1 MLKPNDFQTVFAEE
15 SSLPSAPAGGLILES
30 VYEWFLEN
38 VNQVIFLVINSNA
51 VLRRYAFVSLAAPF
65 AISYYIILD
74 VYWDGEPQWVSTMKI
89 ARDLQLTIDQ
99 YTSSI
104 TISDIEGSNMKTMF
118 IPGLNVT
125 YVVYEYGKWL
135 LDMDDEQTS
144 YHQQLHD
151 EIEWRD
157 HGIEQLED
165 VNRDVLEVRNPQLIE
180 KGLANDGQI
189 RYDVFLGTKPVGY
202 LYSAVEP
209 DKWQSV
215 TATSF

>member
-1 MLKPNDFQTVFAEE
+1 
-15 SSLPSAPAGGLILES
+15 
-30 VYEWFLEN
+30 
-38 VNQVIFLVINSNA
+38 
-51 VLRRYAFVSLAAPF
+51 
-65 AISYYIILD
+65 
-74 VYWDGEPQWVSTMKI
+74 
-89 ARDLQLTIDQ
+89 
-99 YTSSI
+99 
-104 TISDIEGSNMKTMF
+104 MKTMF